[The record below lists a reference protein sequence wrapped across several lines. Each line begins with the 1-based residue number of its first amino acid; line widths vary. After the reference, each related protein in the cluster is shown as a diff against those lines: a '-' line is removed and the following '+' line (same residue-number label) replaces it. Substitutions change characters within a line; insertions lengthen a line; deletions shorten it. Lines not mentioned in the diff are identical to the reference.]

1 MHQNDLPIVNPEPR
15 WPAMCALL
23 AVGGTFLALPK
34 NLVPGLNWAPIV
46 VLFVLG
52 LVAWAAHTSRLHH
65 VSHVL
70 GHLMN
75 IIVTVYVVTA
85 LVLLIHAL
93 PQHTENSIQ
102 LLKSAGLL
110 WLANIVVFGSWY
122 WRLDAGGPHKRERR
136 PEHTDG
142 AFLFPQM
149 ALSGDI
155 RASLGLRGWSPQ
167 FLDYLFLAFSTST
180 ALSSADTFPLNRW
193 AKVMM
198 MGQSLIS
205 LSIIALLAAR
215 SVNIL

>member
-1 MHQNDLPIVNPEPR
+1 MHQNDLPIINPEPR

-23 AVGGTFLALPK
+23 AVGGTFLALPS
-34 NLVPGLNWAPIV
+34 NIVPGLNWIPIAIIAV
-46 VLFVLG
+46 FG
-52 LVAWAAHTSRLHH
+52 GAAWAAHTSRLHH
-65 VSHVL
+65 LSHALSHVV
-70 GHLMN
+70 N
-75 IIVTVYVVTA
+75 AIVTIYLILA
-85 LVLLIHAL
+85 LGLLIRAL
-93 PQHTENSIQ
+93 PQHTESPVH
-102 LLKSAGLL
+102 LLTSAALL
-110 WLANIVVFGSWY
+110 WITNIIVFGSWY

-142 AFLFPQM
+142 TFLFPQM

-155 RASLGLRGWSPQ
+155 RSSLGLRGWSPQ
-167 FLDYLFLAFSTST
+167 FIDYLFLAFSTST

-198 MGQSLIS
+198 MIQSLIS

>member
-1 MHQNDLPIVNPEPR
+1 
-15 WPAMCALL
+15 MCALL
-23 AVGGTFLALPK
+23 AVAGTFLALPK
-34 NLVPGLNWAPIV
+34 DLVPGINWAPLVII
-46 VLFVLG
+46 FILG
-52 LVAWAAHTSRLHH
+52 SMAAAAHTSQLHH
-65 VSHVL
+65 LSHAL
-70 GHLMN
+70 AHIMN
-75 IIVTVYVVTA
+75 AIVTVYMVAA
-85 LVLLIHAL
+85 LILLISAL
-93 PQHTENSIQ
+93 PNHTESSVQ
-102 LLKSAGLL
+102 LLTSAGFL
-110 WLANIVVFGSWY
+110 WLANVVVFGSWY

-155 RASLGLRGWSPQ
+155 RTSLGLRGWSPQ
-167 FLDYLFLAFSTST
+167 FMDYLFLAFSTST

-198 MGQSLIS
+198 MAQSLIS